1 MLLSKS
7 FVPILKNNPSEAK
20 IKSHQLMLRVGMIK
34 QASAGIYSWLP
45 LGFKIMKK
53 IEEIVRQEQNKIG
66 AQEILMPTIQS
77 SEIWKESGRYEDYGE
92 EMLRIK
98 DRQNREM
105 LYGPTN
111 EEQVTEIFRSSLKSY
126 KSLPQ
131 LLYHIQ
137 WKFRDEIRP
146 RFGIMR
152 GREFYMKDA
161 YSFDVSDE
169 EAFYSYNKFFLSY
182 LRTFKR
188 LALTAIPMAAD
199 TGPIGGNLSH
209 EFIILADTGE
219 SKIFT
224 DKRIFDLNSNDTELE
239 KNSLQQMRKKYEQYY
254 SVTDEKF
261 NKDEFEK
268 VVSEE
273 NRLITKGIEVGHI
286 FYFGDKYSK
295 AMGAS
300 VDLPGGKKDFVKMGS
315 YGIGVSRL
323 VGAIIEAKFD
333 DKNEIMKWPL
343 SVAPY
348 DIALVP
354 MINKND
360 TSALD
365 KAVNINKEL
374 IKNNID
380 ALIDDTDENYSSKI
394 KKMNLIG
401 APYQIIIGK
410 KSEGDLL
417 EFKEI
422 GEETQNLSLTKI
434 IEIIK
439 NKKLKLI
446 SNLEKEITLRFL
458 KARKN
463 DGFLNVISIFSFI
476 GISLGVAVLI
486 IVMSVMNGF
495 RTELINKIVGFN
507 SHLTI
512 KSYDQLIDKSK
523 IESNDLKLISQYA
536 LFSNSGE
543 AIILKN
549 ETSKGIVL
557 RGYQSD
563 DFSKLE
569 IIKNKNFKGNKIN
582 LEKNNISIG
591 NELSFSLNLKIG
603 DEITILSPSGVQ
615 TIIGSM
621 PKQKTFIVTSIFN
634 SGLAEFDNNI
644 ALINLSTLE
653 DFFGFKQE
661 QRNLEIYLKN
671 PKNIEKQKFV
681 FQKVYD
687 QELIYSW
694 ADMNSSLF
702 SALKVERNVMFI
714 ILSLIIIVAA
724 FNIISGLTILVKNK
738 TKDIAILKSIGVLNK
753 SIVKIFFLIGIIIG
767 TSATIFGIFLGVT
780 FSLYVENLRQF
791 LSSTFN
797 ISLFPEE
804 IYFLSKMP
812 SEINLNSILIISI
825 CSIFITIVVSIFPAL
840 KAAKLDPIKALKYE

>member
-77 SEIWKESGRYEDYGE
+77 SEIWKESGRYEDYGQ

-434 IEIIK
+434 IE
-439 NKKLKLI
+439 
-446 SNLEKEITLRFL
+446 
-458 KARKN
+458 
-463 DGFLNVISIFSFI
+463 
-476 GISLGVAVLI
+476 
-486 IVMSVMNGF
+486 
-495 RTELINKIVGFN
+495 
-507 SHLTI
+507 TI
-512 KSYDQLIDKSK
+512 K
-523 IESNDLKLISQYA
+523 
-536 LFSNSGE
+536 
-543 AIILKN
+543 
-549 ETSKGIVL
+549 
-557 RGYQSD
+557 
-563 DFSKLE
+563 
-569 IIKNKNFKGNKIN
+569 
-582 LEKNNISIG
+582 
-591 NELSFSLNLKIG
+591 
-603 DEITILSPSGVQ
+603 
-615 TIIGSM
+615 
-621 PKQKTFIVTSIFN
+621 KQKN
-634 SGLAEFDNNI
+634 
-644 ALINLSTLE
+644 
-653 DFFGFKQE
+653 
-661 QRNLEIYLKN
+661 
-671 PKNIEKQKFV
+671 
-681 FQKVYD
+681 
-687 QELIYSW
+687 
-694 ADMNSSLF
+694 
-702 SALKVERNVMFI
+702 
-714 ILSLIIIVAA
+714 
-724 FNIISGLTILVKNK
+724 
-738 TKDIAILKSIGVLNK
+738 
-753 SIVKIFFLIGIIIG
+753 
-767 TSATIFGIFLGVT
+767 
-780 FSLYVENLRQF
+780 
-791 LSSTFN
+791 
-797 ISLFPEE
+797 
-804 IYFLSKMP
+804 
-812 SEINLNSILIISI
+812 
-825 CSIFITIVVSIFPAL
+825 
-840 KAAKLDPIKALKYE
+840 